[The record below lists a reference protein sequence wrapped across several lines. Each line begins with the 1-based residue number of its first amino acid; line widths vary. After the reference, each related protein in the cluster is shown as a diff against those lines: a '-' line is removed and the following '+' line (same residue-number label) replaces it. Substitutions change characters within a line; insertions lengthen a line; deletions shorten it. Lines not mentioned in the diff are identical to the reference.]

1 MALVMQSH
9 LFRRRQDSCL
19 PLLWAVDENPASG
32 GGDGPAWLPSVVTVH
47 IGSTEKISALTGE
60 TPLLK
65 RGFK

>member
-9 LFRRRQDSCL
+9 LFRRRQGYCL

-32 GGDGPAWLPSVVTVH
+32 GDGPAWLPSFVTVH